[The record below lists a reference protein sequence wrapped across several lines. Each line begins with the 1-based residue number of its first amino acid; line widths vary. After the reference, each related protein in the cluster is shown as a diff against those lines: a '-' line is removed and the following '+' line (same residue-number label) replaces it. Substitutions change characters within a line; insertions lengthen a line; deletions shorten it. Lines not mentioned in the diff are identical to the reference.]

1 MEISIHSRDTKPIK
15 EDLLHILKLSSEED
29 IYQAQYNG
37 HSLADIARANQV
49 DVQKVIELQL
59 AELTEQLQVR
69 LRNGSITPA
78 QFQAQRAELPEII
91 SKSVY
96 AM

>member
-1 MEISIHSRDTKPIK
+1 VEISIRRRDTKPIK

-29 IYQAQYNG
+29 IYKAQYNG
-37 HSLADIARANQV
+37 FSLADIARANQV

-59 AELTEQLQVR
+59 AELTEQLEVR
-69 LRNGSITPA
+69 LFNGSITPE
-78 QFQAQRAELPEII
+78 QYLAQRAELPEII

>member
-1 MEISIHSRDTKPIK
+1 MEIYIRRRDTNPIK
-15 EDLLHILKLSSEED
+15 EDLLHVLKLSSEED

-37 HSLADIARANQV
+37 YSLADIAKANQV

-69 LRNGSITPA
+69 LYNGSITPE
-78 QFQAQRAELPEII
+78 QYLAQRAELPEII
-91 SKSVY
+91 IKSVY

>member
-1 MEISIHSRDTKPIK
+1 MEISIRRRDTKPIK

-37 HSLADIARANQV
+37 FSLADIARANQV

-59 AELTEQLQVR
+59 AELMEQLQAR
-69 LRNGSITPA
+69 LFNGSITSE
-78 QFQAQRAELPEII
+78 QYLAQRAELPEII

>member
-1 MEISIHSRDTKPIK
+1 MEIFISRRDKNPIK
-15 EDLLHILKLSSEED
+15 EDLLHVLKLSSEED
-29 IYQAQYNG
+29 IYTAQYNG
-37 HSLADIARANQV
+37 YSLADIAKANQV

-59 AELTEQLQVR
+59 AELTEQLQMR
-69 LRNGSITPA
+69 LFNGSITPE
-78 QFQAQRAELPEII
+78 QYLAQRAELPEII